1 MGDLLQAQVF
11 LACTRSLFL
20 CVNLFSEVLHEFS
33 EYNCRISIFFWKI
46 THAFPQTSN
55 ASLLIKNFYSE
66 LDRKVRQR
74 LSPSFCQK

>member
-33 EYNCRISIFFWKI
+33 EYNCRISIFFLEN
-46 THAFPQTSN
+46 HPRFPSN
-55 ASLLIKNFYSE
+55 VKYFTPY
-66 LDRKVRQR
+66 
-74 LSPSFCQK
+74 